1 MHNPHVYVRVCP
13 FCRTGLEIPVS
24 LSKQRRRLPLVPD
37 ERAALLGQQAESAQS
52 GYESGDG
59 LLLVGEVA
67 KATGKTVRAIHL
79 YEDMGLLKPQDRSKG
94 RYRLFLPDTVV
105 RVRWINK
112 LQNLGLTLSE
122 IKALVREQEDSGSA
136 VFAAARLREIY
147 QGKLEETRDKLR
159 ELRKLEHELQ
169 ASLDYLESCD
179 SECAPSE
186 KTDSCST
193 CTRHTEPSLTPELVA
208 GVHAQ

>member
-1 MHNPHVYVRVCP
+1 M
-13 FCRTGLEIPVS
+13 IS
-24 LSKQRRRLPLVPD
+24 SKQRRRLPVVP
-37 ERAALLGQQAESAQS
+37 EQRAPLPGQHSSAAEAGS
-52 GYESGDG
+52 GAGYG

-105 RVRWINK
+105 RVRWIAK
-112 LQNLGLTLSE
+112 LQNLGLTLSK
-122 IKALVREQEDSGSA
+122 IKELVREQEGSGSA

-159 ELRKLEHELQ
+159 ELRQLESELQ
-169 ASLDYLESCD
+169 ASLEYLESCD
-179 SECAPSE
+179 SECVPGE
-186 KTDSCST
+186 KTESCSS
-193 CTRHTEPSLTPELVA
+193 CSKHTERSQTPELVA
-208 GVHAQ
+208 GVPAH